1 MHQMEQRMM
10 DFYVS
15 EVKDH
20 DICLKKITTDYPN
33 FPISKCFQD
42 YQSYLSGSSRT
53 AQFQPVKNEC
63 QLWVDKYTP
72 TSCSAFLNTCPGII
86 KLRHWLEKWRNK
98 NSKGDYLPKK
108 SLCKTSKKKSRK
120 KRLQTDLNSSSD
132 DDFIVECSAGKR
144 QKYNFPYTGP
154 NEKKNE
160 TFETNYLPIGYNKNE
175 IDYSDIISSED
186 DCSPTT
192 SDDDDNNNDNGGD
205 DYDDVGKKKRS
216 HSNWQSKAFLLV
228 GPHGTGKS
236 SLIYAL
242 AKDLDFKVFELNPST
257 RRSGKDITSQFQS
270 ALNSHHVAK
279 DNLSTSFS
287 TFQMIMSSSS
297 IKNKPKSSICRS
309 AVDFFKPLS
318 QNTVNNNKKV
328 NNSTKDSDSLNLN
341 CNSIVLFD
349 EVDVLFES
357 DRGFWSGLSNLL
369 QLARLYVCHT
379 ISPPLDLVIPYIR
392 MISLAEGYDLDVQ
405 TANSLV
411 KSIRSSNLTFNE
423 LSTEYCDLRRLI
435 NELQWFSVSSPKC
448 RKDGDLQN
456 DPSIV
461 KEFLYDPLIWV
472 ERICPSVCSLTGHCN
487 TIVKQ
492 SVNSESFRNDDLYDL
507 FTTEAVDD
515 NSVPMTSEVVTK
527 KVVESSYVHGAQ
539 DKKQNSLLIESTFKA
554 LQTMSENL
562 SFWDICQSGVN
573 RASLLSIVNS
583 LSQMIEITRM
593 ITPSILESNEGNNT
607 KPPSTDSSVSINS
620 RSSAHGGG
628 CMKGLINLPT
638 EHWGPIIA
646 FDHLNDEFFNVFWV
660 QLLLNYSQ
668 SNLEQI
674 ENNLIASNLS
684 HINNPIRLDIVLK
697 SFDSSQI
704 VSWSKCI
711 SDLNRCGVGANRC
724 DQLKSIVC
732 DYIPILRTLTSGE
745 HSRQAVSTKRRF
757 LHYFDRISLFLCSST
772 RKFLVE
778 SHFS

>member
-242 AKDLDFKVFELNPST
+242 AKDLDFKVT
-257 RRSGKDITSQFQS
+257 
-270 ALNSHHVAK
+270 
-279 DNLSTSFS
+279 
-287 TFQMIMSSSS
+287 
-297 IKNKPKSSICRS
+297 
-309 AVDFFKPLS
+309 
-318 QNTVNNNKKV
+318 
-328 NNSTKDSDSLNLN
+328 
-341 CNSIVLFD
+341 
-349 EVDVLFES
+349 
-357 DRGFWSGLSNLL
+357 
-369 QLARLYVCHT
+369 
-379 ISPPLDLVIPYIR
+379 
-392 MISLAEGYDLDVQ
+392 
-405 TANSLV
+405 
-411 KSIRSSNLTFNE
+411 
-423 LSTEYCDLRRLI
+423 LI
-435 NELQWFSVSSPKC
+435 I
-448 RKDGDLQN
+448 D
-456 DPSIV
+456 
-461 KEFLYDPLIWV
+461 
-472 ERICPSVCSLTGHCN
+472 
-487 TIVKQ
+487 
-492 SVNSESFRNDDLYDL
+492 
-507 FTTEAVDD
+507 
-515 NSVPMTSEVVTK
+515 
-527 KVVESSYVHGAQ
+527 
-539 DKKQNSLLIESTFKA
+539 
-554 LQTMSENL
+554 
-562 SFWDICQSGVN
+562 
-573 RASLLSIVNS
+573 
-583 LSQMIEITRM
+583 
-593 ITPSILESNEGNNT
+593 
-607 KPPSTDSSVSINS
+607 
-620 RSSAHGGG
+620 
-628 CMKGLINLPT
+628 
-638 EHWGPIIA
+638 
-646 FDHLNDEFFNVFWV
+646 
-660 QLLLNYSQ
+660 
-668 SNLEQI
+668 
-674 ENNLIASNLS
+674 
-684 HINNPIRLDIVLK
+684 
-697 SFDSSQI
+697 
-704 VSWSKCI
+704 
-711 SDLNRCGVGANRC
+711 
-724 DQLKSIVC
+724 
-732 DYIPILRTLTSGE
+732 
-745 HSRQAVSTKRRF
+745 
-757 LHYFDRISLFLCSST
+757 
-772 RKFLVE
+772 
-778 SHFS
+778 